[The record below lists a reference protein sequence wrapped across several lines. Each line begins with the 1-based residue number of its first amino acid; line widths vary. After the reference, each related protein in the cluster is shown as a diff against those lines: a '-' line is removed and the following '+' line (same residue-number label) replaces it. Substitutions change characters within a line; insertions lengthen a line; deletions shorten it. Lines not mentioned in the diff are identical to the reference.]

1 MKLFSKAKF
10 KNSAGFTIIEL
21 IIAIFILSFSILGV
35 YNAFSVVIILTHGAT
50 DRFTAAYLAQ
60 EGLEIIRNIRDS
72 NWIDGAADWT
82 RSIQDFQ
89 NGCEADYT
97 TGTDVPGAKP
107 FTPWTGG
114 EDGGNYLRIDRDGF
128 YSYKPMGSGTLETK
142 FKRKITITLLSDY
155 IMKVSVLVTWDEKPN
170 ILNPTGEVGSIEA
183 EETLY
188 NWY

>member
-1 MKLFSKAKF
+1 VKLFSKVKF
-10 KNSAGFTIIEL
+10 KKSAGFTILEL

-35 YNAFSVVIILTHGAT
+35 YNAFSVVIVLTHGAS

-60 EGLEIIRNIRDS
+60 EGLEIVRNVRDN
-72 NWIDGAADWT
+72 NWINAAEDWT
-82 RSIQDFQ
+82 HGIQDFH

-107 FTPWTGG
+107 FTPWVGG
-114 EDGGNYLRIDRDGF
+114 PGGGNYLEIDSNGF
-128 YSYKPMGSGTLETK
+128 YGYDNGTETK
-142 FKRKITITLLSDY
+142 FKRKIIITLISDY
-155 IMKVSVLVTWDEKPN
+155 IIKVSVLVTWREKAS
-170 ILNPTGEVGSIEA
+170 ILNPTAEMGSIEA